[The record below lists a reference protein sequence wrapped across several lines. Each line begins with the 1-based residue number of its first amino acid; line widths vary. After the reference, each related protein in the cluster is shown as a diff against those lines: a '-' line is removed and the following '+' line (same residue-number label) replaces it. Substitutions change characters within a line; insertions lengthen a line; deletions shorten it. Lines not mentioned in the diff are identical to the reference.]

1 MTAAETDPPPLSGA
15 APTTTHPATTHP
27 TTTHPATKHPNR
39 RAWTVTGLLVVFMMV
54 NFADK
59 SVLGLAADEIRAD
72 LGLTATEFGLANSAF
87 FLLFSVSGALVGLLL
102 ADRVPTR
109 RLLLAMAVLWSL
121 AQIPPAIGGGL
132 AVLIGSRLVL
142 GAAEGPAFPVAQQ
155 AALSWFP
162 DHRRNLPGA
171 LVTLGVTL
179 GVITAAPGLTW
190 VIQEHG
196 WRAALWVVGA
206 VGAIWAVLWL
216 LLGGDGPFRSD
227 DVPGG
232 SSTPGTAP
240 GADPPRRTSPEPA
253 GTVPVPA
260 TVPAPAPAVTAA
272 GAVPGYRRV
281 LATRTWAGVTLAYFS
296 SYWIVGLMVAW
307 LPSYLRNGLGYSADT
322 AGTLVVSPWAVGAVV
337 LLGQA
342 VLTGRLMRRGVS
354 SRTARGRIGGAML
367 LIGAVSLFCVPLAD
381 TTTAKTALLALGL
394 GTGGSYATI
403 AATTVAELAPP
414 RRRGGALGTM
424 NAVVTTAGLIAP
436 VVVGRFVDTQG
447 DAGYQS
453 AVLLS
458 GALLTLGALA
468 SLTLVDPARDAAR
481 LDPARPG
488 PGLRK

>member
-1 MTAAETDPPPLSGA
+1 MTAAQTRPRPDPRPRPLNDA
-15 APTTTHPATTHP
+15 TTTS
-27 TTTHPATKHPNR
+27 KHTGR

-72 LGLTATEFGLANSAF
+72 LGLTATQFGLANSAF
-87 FLLFSVSGALVGLLL
+87 FLLFSLSGALVGLLL
-102 ADRVPTR
+102 ADRVKAKW
-109 RLLLAMAVLWSL
+109 LLLTMAVLWSL

-132 AVLIGSRLVL
+132 AALIGSRLVL

-155 AALSWFP
+155 TALSWFP

-196 WRAALWVVGA
+196 WRAALWVVAG
-206 VGAIWAVLWL
+206 VGALWALVWSVF
-216 LLGGDGPFRSD
+216 GGDGAYRTD
-227 DVPGG
+227 D
-232 SSTPGTAP
+232 TPGR
-240 GADPPRRTSPEPA
+240 D
-253 GTVPVPA
+253 
-260 TVPAPAPAVTAA
+260 APAAQDAGASPADAA
-272 GAVPGYRRV
+272 GAEAALPGYRRV
-281 LATRTWAGVTLAYFS
+281 LATRTWIGITLAYFT

-307 LPSYLRNGLGYSADT
+307 LPSYLRNGLGYAADT
-322 AGTLVVSPWAVGAVV
+322 AGTLVVTPWAVGAVV

-342 VLTGRLMRRGVS
+342 VLTGRLMRRGVG

-367 LIGAVSLFCVPLAD
+367 LIGAVSLFCVPLVD
-381 TTTAKTALLALGL
+381 GTPAKTVLLAVGL

-403 AATTVAELAPP
+403 AATTIAELAPP

-424 NAVVTTAGLIAP
+424 NALVTTAGLIAP
-436 VVVGRFVDTQG
+436 VVVGRLIDTQG
-447 DAGYQS
+447 DAGYET

-458 GALLTLGALA
+458 AALLSLGALA
-468 SLTLVDPARDAAR
+468 SFTLVDPARDAAR
-481 LDPARPG
+481 LRA
-488 PGLRK
+488 